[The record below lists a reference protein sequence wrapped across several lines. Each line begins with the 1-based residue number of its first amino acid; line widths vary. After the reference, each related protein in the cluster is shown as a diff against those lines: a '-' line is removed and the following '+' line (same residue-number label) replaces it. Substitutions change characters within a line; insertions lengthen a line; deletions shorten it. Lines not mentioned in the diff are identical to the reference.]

1 MGNRSSKNKNQ
12 YQKLTDKDFQ
22 FLLYSIPNELS
33 TYKKCT
39 ETGLHDLSKKLLH
52 DKFIFCLDWRGLPVK
67 MWKSDDEVFIEITR
81 KIKKGDDF
89 HKQYCIFKLQDLNKN
104 DLLEIFM

>member
-1 MGNRSSKNKNQ
+1 MGNRNSGNKKK
-12 YQKLTDKDFQ
+12 YQELPDKDFQ
-22 FLLYSIPNELS
+22 FLLYSIPNELA

-39 ETGLHDLSKKLLH
+39 ETGLQDLSKKLLD

-67 MWKSDDEVFIEITR
+67 MWKSDDEVFVEVTR
-81 KIKKGDDF
+81 KIKNGDEF
-89 HKQYCIFKLQDLNKN
+89 YKQYCIFNLQDLNKS